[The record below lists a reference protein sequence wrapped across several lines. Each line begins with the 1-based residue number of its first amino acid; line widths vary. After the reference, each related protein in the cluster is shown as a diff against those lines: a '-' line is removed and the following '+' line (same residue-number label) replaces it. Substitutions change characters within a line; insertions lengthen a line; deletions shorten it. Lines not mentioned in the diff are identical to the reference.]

1 MLDMVMTR
9 LAMYGRI
16 VACGAIASYKSV
28 HPSSPSD
35 ITSILLMGW

>member
-16 VACGAIASYKSV
+16 VACGAIASYKFG
-28 HPSSPSD
+28 PP
-35 ITSILLMGW
+35 LLPV